1 LRFPQDELSVV
12 IIDNAGS
19 RSPIKI
25 AEGLAA
31 IALDQPYELP
41 KEKQEIKLDES
52 ILKKYVGEYQLAP
65 SFILTISL
73 DNGKLMAQATGQSP
87 VEIFA
92 ETEDLF
98 FLKVVEAKIKF
109 VKDENGNVTEL
120 ILYQNGQEPRGKKI
134 K

>member
-1 LRFPQDELSVV
+1 MV
-12 IIDNAGS
+12 IPRGPRI

-65 SFILTISL
+65 SFILAISL

-87 VEIFA
+87 VEIYA
-92 ETEDLF
+92 EKEDHF
-98 FLKVVEAKIKF
+98 FLKVVEARIEF
-109 VKDENGNVTEL
+109 IKDENGNVTEL
-120 ILYQNGQEPRGKKI
+120 ILYQNGQTPRGKKI